1 MNNNN
6 LTINS
11 IEELRTRLD
20 EMAKEFA
27 GANISAT
34 ESKTTDTAYKN
45 AFFEHLHTGLTSNV
59 LKKGSEGA
67 GGYLVPDTYEA
78 ELVQALR
85 NKNLMRRLGTI
96 ISTTSNLKIPVV
108 DAHGEAFWVE
118 EGESY
123 SFTNESFGQI
133 EIDAYKLAVAILVS
147 DEMLEDSGIDLEA
160 YIKSSF
166 ADALGDAE
174 EEAFLTGNGKG
185 KPVGI
190 IHQTEA
196 ALEVDTLSSIT
207 LDDVIDLEYSLKQP
221 YRKNAVFIMSEE
233 AYLHLRKIKT
243 FNGKL
248 AWEPSLTED
257 EPEKLLGRTVFV
269 TKYLNSEYGNTPI
282 LYGDFSY
289 YWIGDRE
296 KRHIKRLSERY
307 ADRGLVGYQ
316 ASQRVDAKLVLPEA
330 IKSIK
335 VKSNE
340 NQSQSE

>member
-6 LTINS
+6 HTINS
-11 IEELRTRLD
+11 IEELRTRLN
-20 EMAKEFA
+20 EMAAEFTDT
-27 GANISAT
+27 NISGTSANV
-34 ESKTTDTAYKN
+34 TDTAYRN

-59 LKKGSEGA
+59 LKKGSDGA
-67 GGYLVPDTYEA
+67 GGYLVPDTYEE
-78 ELVQALR
+78 ELVQALHD
-85 NKNLMRRLGTI
+85 KNLMRRLSKI
-96 ISTTSNLKIPVV
+96 ISTTTNLKIPVV

-147 DEMLEDSGIDLEA
+147 DEMLEDSGIDLES

-185 KPVGI
+185 KPMGI
-190 IHQTEA
+190 IHQAEV
-196 ALEVDTLSSIT
+196 ALEVDALSSLT

-221 YRKNAVFIMSEE
+221 YRKNAVCIMSEE

-243 FNGKL
+243 FNGKP
-248 AWEPSLTED
+248 AWEPSLTEG
-257 EPEKLLGRTVFV
+257 EPDKLLGRTVFV
-269 TKYLNSEYGNTPI
+269 TKYLNSEYGSTPI

-289 YWIGDRE
+289 YWIGDRG

-316 ASQRVDAKLVLPEA
+316 ASQRIDAKLVLPEA
-330 IKSIK
+330 VKSIK

>member
-27 GANISAT
+27 GANISTT
-34 ESKTTDTAYKN
+34 ESKTTDTAYRN

-59 LKKGSEGA
+59 LKKGSDGA

-78 ELVQALR
+78 DLVQALR
-85 NKNLMRRLGTI
+85 DKNLMRRLGKI
-96 ISTTSNLKIPVV
+96 ISTTTNLKIPVV

-118 EGESY
+118 EGEAY
-123 SFTNESFGQI
+123 SFTEESFGQI
-133 EIDAYKLAVAILVS
+133 EIDAYKLAIAILVS

-166 ADALGDAE
+166 ADALGNAE
-174 EEAFLTGNGKG
+174 EEAFFTGNGKG

-190 IHQTEA
+190 IHQVDA
-196 ALEVDTLSSIT
+196 ALEVDTLSSLT
-207 LDDVIDLEYSLKQP
+207 LDDVIDLELSLKQP
-221 YRKNAVFIMSEE
+221 YRKNAVYIMSEE
-233 AYLHLRKIKT
+233 AYLHLRKIKA

-248 AWEPSLTED
+248 AWEPNLTEG
-257 EPEKLLGRTVFV
+257 EPDKLLGRTVYV
-269 TKYLNSEYGNTPI
+269 SKYLNSEYCNTPI

-289 YWIGDRE
+289 YWIGDRG

-330 IKSIK
+330 VKSIK

-340 NQSQSE
+340 NQSQAE

>member
-27 GANISAT
+27 GTNISAT

-59 LKKGSEGA
+59 LKKGSDGA
-67 GGYLVPDTYEA
+67 GGYLVPDTYKA
-78 ELVQALR
+78 ELVQVLR

-147 DEMLEDSGIDLEA
+147 DEMLEDSGIYLEA

-243 FNGKL
+243 FNGKP
-248 AWEPSLTED
+248 AWKPSLTED
-257 EPEKLLGRTVFV
+257 EP
-269 TKYLNSEYGNTPI
+269 
-282 LYGDFSY
+282 
-289 YWIGDRE
+289 
-296 KRHIKRLSERY
+296 
-307 ADRGLVGYQ
+307 
-316 ASQRVDAKLVLPEA
+316 
-330 IKSIK
+330 
-335 VKSNE
+335 
-340 NQSQSE
+340 

>member
-11 IEELRTRLD
+11 VEELRARLD
-20 EMAKEFA
+20 KMAAEFTDT
-27 GANISAT
+27 NISGI
-34 ESKTTDTAYKN
+34 SGHVTDSAYRN

-59 LKKGSEGA
+59 LKKGSDGA
-67 GGYLVPDTYEA
+67 GGYLVPDTYET

-85 NKNLMRRLGTI
+85 DKSLMRHLGKS
-96 ISTTSNLKIPVV
+96 ISTTTNLKIPVADV
-108 DAHGEAFWVE
+108 HGEAFWVE

-123 SFTNESFGQI
+123 SFTNETFKQI
-133 EIDAYKLAVAILVS
+133 EINAYKLGVKILVS

-166 ADALGDAE
+166 AEALGDAE
-174 EEAFLTGNGKG
+174 EEAFFTGNGDG

-190 IHQTEA
+190 IHQAET
-196 ALEVDTLSSIT
+196 ALEFDTLSSIT
-207 LDDVIDLEYSLKQP
+207 LDDIVDLEYSLKQP
-221 YRKNAVFIMSEE
+221 YRKNAVCIMSEE

-243 FNGKL
+243 YHGKP
-248 AWEPSLTED
+248 AWESSLTEG
-257 EPEKLLGRTVFV
+257 EPDKLFGHTVYV

-289 YWIGDRE
+289 YWIGDRG
-296 KRHIKRLSERY
+296 KRHFKRLSERY

-316 ASQRVDAKLVLPEA
+316 ATQRVDAKLVLPEA
-330 IKSIK
+330 VKSIK

>member
-11 IEELRTRLD
+11 IEKLRARLD
-20 EMAKEFA
+20 KMAAEFTDT
-27 GANISAT
+27 NISGT
-34 ESKTTDTAYKN
+34 SGHVIDTAYRN

-59 LKKGSEGA
+59 LKKGSDGA
-67 GGYLVPDTYEA
+67 GGYLVPDTYES

-96 ISTTSNLKIPVV
+96 ISTTTNLKIPVV

-118 EGESY
+118 EGETY

-133 EIDAYKLAVAILVS
+133 KIDAYKLAVAILVS
-147 DEMLEDSGIDLEA
+147 DEMLEDSSIDLEA

-166 ADALGDAE
+166 SDALGDAE
-174 EEAFLTGNGKG
+174 EEAFFTGNGKG

-190 IHQTEA
+190 IHQVEA
-196 ALEVDTLSSIT
+196 ALEVDTLSSLT

-221 YRKNAVFIMSEE
+221 YRKNAVCIMSEE

-243 FNGKL
+243 FNGKP
-248 AWEPSLTED
+248 AWEPSLTEG
-257 EPEKLLGRTVFV
+257 EPDKLLGHTVFV

-289 YWIGDRE
+289 YWIGDRG